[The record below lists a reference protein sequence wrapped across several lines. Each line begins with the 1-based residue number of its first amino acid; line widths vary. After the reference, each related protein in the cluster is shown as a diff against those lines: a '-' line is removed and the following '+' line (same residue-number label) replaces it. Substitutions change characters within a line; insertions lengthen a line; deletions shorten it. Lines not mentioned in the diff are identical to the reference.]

1 MREAKLSHM
10 ASGNNAL
17 DILNMACSCA
27 TVKPS
32 TLTLNIVGAAG
43 GLWLNQSLRLQTRE
57 MVVTHW
63 AEEAECDDHELRNV
77 PVKRHFTNLCS
88 SLSPPIRRK
97 QEGAE
102 LEEVT
107 VSGVATPLWV
117 HFCACLSAK
126 LCSAE
131 LHPVR
136 TPRQGVWKCKPPGIL
151 KSLFW

>member
-10 ASGNNAL
+10 APGNNAL
-17 DILNMACSCA
+17 VILNMACSCA
-27 TVKPS
+27 TMKPS

-43 GLWLNQSLRLQTRE
+43 GLWLNRSLRLQTKE

-63 AEEAECDDHELRNV
+63 AEEAECGDHELWNV

-102 LEEVT
+102 LEKVM
-107 VSGVATPLWV
+107 VSGVATPL
-117 HFCACLSAK
+117 
-126 LCSAE
+126 
-131 LHPVR
+131 
-136 TPRQGVWKCKPPGIL
+136 
-151 KSLFW
+151 